1 MIEKINDFMFNAPN
15 WKAAIISF
23 VFGFCFINPL
33 FLGLEYLFGSN
44 VDMPL
49 IKRTMLVA
57 SILGLGMV
65 GMVLLFI
72 KMVNESKQF
81 WKKAEEVEKLIDMCE
96 TKQEITDIIYGE
108 LTELRKMSMG
118 RPHNYEVIK
127 LITVAD
133 TKVKYLK

>member
-15 WKAAIISF
+15 WKVAIITF
-23 VFGFCFINPL
+23 AFGFCFINSL

-65 GMVLLFI
+65 GMILLFI
-72 KMVNESKQF
+72 QMVNESEQF
-81 WKKAEEVEKLIDMCE
+81 WTKAKEVEKLIDDAE
-96 TKQEITDIIYGE
+96 TKQEISDIIYDE

-127 LITVAD
+127 LITVAA